1 MTQAATSPHKP
12 AADTDRSSQP
22 WWRIPMVWVV
32 IGGPLSVVIASL
44 ATAVIA
50 WKHIDPVI
58 AVTPSGT
65 LRAGDDVTEP
75 ARPHD
80 ALAPAMKARNHVAT
94 PPQP

>member
-1 MTQAATSPHKP
+1 MSRASVSTPSGTEGQQP
-12 AADTDRSSQP
+12 AKP

-32 IGGPLSVVIASL
+32 VSGPASVVVASL

-58 AVTPSGT
+58 TVAPGVTQH
-65 LRAGDDVTEP
+65 AGDDVTEP

-80 ALAPAMKARNHVAT
+80 ALAPALKARNHVTT
-94 PPQP
+94 PQQ

>member
-1 MTQAATSPHKP
+1 MSRPSATSPGN
-12 AADTDRSSQP
+12 ADVQPVKP

-32 IGGPLSVVIASL
+32 VSGPASVVVASL

-58 AVTPSGT
+58 TVAPGVTQH
-65 LRAGDDVTEP
+65 AGDDVTEP

-80 ALAPAMKARNHVAT
+80 ALAPALKARNHVAT
-94 PPQP
+94 PQQ